1 MGLVWFPLNL
11 VASKTS
17 SNFLQLVLAMIW
29 VDLIIHSRLH
39 ARLLTSYQLVCWQVS
54 VQCLPSGSTSVVCI
68 VFGIKQWK
76 NCCSLCHLQMRTI
89 HSIYS
94 LYTTEHVLQH
104 VLQHQILFIQSCL
117 PACVALEVIDRICM
131 LGPRYSIQ
139 GSGCN
144 QQPSNTGRHTGLG
157 TITIINHEN
166 CLHWIEGRCIQSFLS
181 QLFQCCYSLMKEI
194 SVNWIHWHVLSNSFY
209 FNCPEQVVFWT
220 PCKLRHQASGSG
232 GILLDGWGK
241 LHAIRI
247 TLALINLYKLSNIV
261 PILRGSKCDK
271 YYYLTTEQHLC
282 YQLPVN

>member
-1 MGLVWFPLNL
+1 MCSPWSNQQNMYVG
-11 VASKTS
+11 SK
-17 SNFLQLVLAMIW
+17 
-29 VDLIIHSRLH
+29 
-39 ARLLTSYQLVCWQVS
+39 
-54 VQCLPSGSTSVVCI
+54 
-68 VFGIKQWK
+68 K
-76 NCCSLCHLQMRTI
+76 NQEL
-89 HSIYS
+89 
-94 LYTTEHVLQH
+94 
-104 VLQHQILFIQSCL
+104 
-117 PACVALEVIDRICM
+117 
-131 LGPRYSIQ
+131 YSIQ

-144 QQPSNTGRHTGLG
+144 QQPSNTERHTGLG

-181 QLFQCCYSLMKEI
+181 QLFQCCYSLTKEI
-194 SVNWIHWHVLSNSFY
+194 SVNWIHWHVLNNNSFY
-209 FNCPEQVVFWT
+209 FYCPEQVVFWT

-232 GILLDGWGK
+232 GILLDDWGK